1 MTPTRKFGVGAF
13 LLGSVVG
20 GAIGLSGLANAA
32 SNDDSTTATTVVV
45 DDSSTTSDATDD
57 TDATTDTDTDTDGAP
72 AGPHSA
78 DGITQEVLTGDT
90 ASSVEAAV
98 LAAYP
103 DATIERLETDAE
115 GAAYEAHVTLADG
128 SRATVKLDESFA
140 VTATETG
147 PDGHGGGPGGR
158 GGGPHEANGIAEEEL
173 TGDAATSVEAAVS
186 AAYPDATI
194 DRMET
199 DADGGAYEA
208 HITLADGSR
217 ATVTLDASF
226 TITSTSND

>member
-1 MTPTRKFGVGAF
+1 MTPTRKIGVGAF
-13 LLGSVVG
+13 LLGSIAG
-20 GAIGLSGLANAA
+20 GAIGLSGLASAA
-32 SNDDSTTATTVVV
+32 SNDDSTTATTAVV
-45 DDSSTTSDATDD
+45 DDSSTTSDTSDD
-57 TDATTDTDTDTDGAP
+57 TNSDAGTDTAGEP
-72 AGPHSA
+72 AGPHQA
-78 DGITQEVLTGDT
+78 NGITEEELTGDT
-90 ASSVEAAV
+90 ATSVEAAV

-128 SRATVKLDESFA
+128 RRATVKLDESFA

-158 GGGPHEANGIAEEEL
+158 GGGPHEANGITEEEV
-173 TGDAATSVEAAVS
+173 TGDTVTSVEAAVT

-217 ATVTLDASF
+217 ATVTLDDSF
-226 TITSTSND
+226 TITGTSTD

>member
-20 GAIGLSGLANAA
+20 GAIGLSGLASAA
-32 SNDDSTTATTVVV
+32 SDDTSTTATTVA
-45 DDSSTTSDATDD
+45 DDSASTTSDAPDD
-57 TDATTDTDTDTDGAP
+57 TGDTGVAGQP

-78 DGITQEVLTGDT
+78 NGITEEELTGET

-98 LAAYP
+98 LATYP

-128 SRATVKLDESFA
+128 SRATVKLDESFV

-147 PDGHGGGPGGR
+147 PEGHGGGPGGR
-158 GGGPHEANGIAEEEL
+158 GGGPRNANGLTEEEL
-173 TGDAATSVEAAVS
+173 TADTASSVEAAVTE
-186 AAYPDATI
+186 AYPDATI

-208 HITLADGSR
+208 HITLADGTTT
-217 ATVTLDASF
+217 TVTLYESF
-226 TITSTSND
+226 AITGTDTGN